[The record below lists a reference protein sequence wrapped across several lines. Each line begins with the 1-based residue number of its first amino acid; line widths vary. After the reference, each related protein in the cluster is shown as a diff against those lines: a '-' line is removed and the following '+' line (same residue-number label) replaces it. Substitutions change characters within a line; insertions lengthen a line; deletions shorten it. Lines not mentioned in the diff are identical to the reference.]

1 MKKIMLCVLLCCL
14 VWGGKAQQMAALFTS
29 MPDALV
35 PQLEEAWR
43 KDLVDLYQA
52 GKEARLKN
60 TMNGYSALKKLTAD
74 YLSLQVSD
82 ISAVELKLFPLV
94 NDTQIIGM
102 ITTVNGP
109 VPDSRIAFYTT
120 DWKPLEAADLFA
132 PVPAGWFIRDDADRN
147 SEAFRHALSLLDM
160 ELVRYTFSPDAL
172 TLTAAYTTPD
182 YLSREDREQV
192 LPFLKKEPKVYTW
205 EKYRFK

>member
-1 MKKIMLCVLLCCL
+1 MKKIVLCVLLGCL
-14 VWGGKAQQMAALFTS
+14 AWSGKAQQMASLFSS
-29 MPDALV
+29 MPDSLI

-60 TMNGYSALKKLTAD
+60 TMNGYSALKQLTAD
-74 YLSLQVSD
+74 YLSLQVTD
-82 ISAVELKLFPLV
+82 NSAVELKLFPLV

-109 VPDSRIAFYTT
+109 APDSRIAFYTT
-120 DWKPLEAADLFA
+120 DWKPLPAADLFV
-132 PVPAGWFIRDDADRN
+132 PVPADWFIRDDADRN
-147 SEAFRHALSLLDM
+147 TEAFRHAVSLLDID
-160 ELVRYTFSPDAL
+160 LVRYAFSPGAF
-172 TLTAAYTTPD
+172 TVTAVYTTPE
-182 YLSREDREQV
+182 YLDRKARTQV

-205 EKYRFK
+205 EKFRFQ